1 MRPGIVGDL
10 GDSFGDTRDGMQLS
24 VRAMAAALGVS
35 KSQVARDS
43 ADGMPMHEAAAARA
57 WRQQH
62 RDVSRTVEG
71 RIDRP
76 SAASAPAAPP
86 PITSLPPALPPL
98 PEEDEEPAPTD
109 TDEYRRARTAREKLR
124 LQREQMDFDQARGLL
139 IDASEAARMAY
150 TTFRA
155 LRDAVFNVPA
165 RVAPQCASE
174 TDAHRIEAVI
184 DAELVAAFN
193 RVNPERLLTETDA
206 DDDPD

>member
-1 MRPGIVGDL
+1 MCPGKVQDL
-10 GDSFGDTRDGMQLS
+10 GDSIGDTRDGMQLS

-43 ADGMPMHEAAAARA
+43 ADGMPMHDAAAARA

-76 SAASAPAAPP
+76 PVPAAPP
-86 PITSLPPALPPL
+86 PTTSLPPALPPL
-98 PEEDEEPAPTD
+98 PDEDEDPAPTD

-150 TTFRA
+150 TTFRV

-174 TDAHRIEAVI
+174 TDPHRIEALL

-193 RVNPERLLTETDA
+193 RVNPERLLTEADA